1 VPLAGLWQ
9 LEALW
14 AARTPVA
21 DAGPLAGCL
30 ALLELDLAGCAA
42 LSSTVGLRLCKV
54 LVLENTNVVSIAA
67 LAGCCAALEELN
79 LASTLVADLSPL
91 AASAP
96 RLRKL
101 NLSATPVEDLAP
113 LAGHRALTHL
123 DLSEC
128 HNLVRLCPLAG
139 LESLTMLYLWAT
151 PVVHLAPLGRL
162 TKLRNLGL
170 SSCANVSD
178 LVPLALALT
187 GLEELAI
194 DNTSCT
200 DLSPLAACAEL
211 RALWLHNTNVAD
223 VSPLAGLA
231 SLRDVWLQGTQVSD
245 FSPIARDELRIRFD
259 DTESLDDEG
268 AAVPPDET
276 AAVAD
281 WAPGGDDAQTE
292 LGLELGLAQQHV
304 AQIELPSHDESAA
317 EGEAPPPGHSD
328 WDEALREEGQEQEQE
343 QEQAQGEQEQEQEQ
357 V

>member
-1 VPLAGLWQ
+1 M
-9 LEALW
+9 
-14 AARTPVA
+14 A

-30 ALLELDLAGCAA
+30 ALLELDLAGCVA
-42 LSSTVGLRLCKV
+42 LSSAVGLRRCKV
-54 LVLENTNVVSIAA
+54 LVLDNTNVVSIAA
-67 LAGCCAALEELN
+67 LAGCCGALEELN

-151 PVVHLAPLGRL
+151 PVVNLAPLGRL

-178 LVPLALALT
+178 LAPLALALR

-211 RALWLHNTNVAD
+211 RALWLHNTDVAD

-231 SLRDVWLQGTQVSD
+231 SLRNVWLQGTQVSD
-245 FSPIARDELRIRFD
+245 FSPIARDELSIRFD

-268 AAVPPDET
+268 EAVPPDE
-276 AAVAD
+276 AAVVND
-281 WAPGGDDAQTE
+281 WAPDGDEAQTE
-292 LGLELGLAQQHV
+292 LGLEPSLGQQTV
-304 AQIELPSHDESAA
+304 AQVELPSHDEAAA
-317 EGEAPPPGHSD
+317 EGEAPPPSHSNWD
-328 WDEALREEGQEQEQE
+328 DDEALGEEGQEQEQE
-343 QEQAQGEQEQEQEQ
+343 QGEQ
-357 V
+357 